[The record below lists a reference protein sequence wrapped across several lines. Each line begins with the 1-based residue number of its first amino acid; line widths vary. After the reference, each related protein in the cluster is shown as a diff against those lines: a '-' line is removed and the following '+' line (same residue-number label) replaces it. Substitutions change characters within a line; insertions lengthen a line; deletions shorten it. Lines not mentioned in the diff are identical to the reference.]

1 MGYGSACMAAQAPR
15 LYRSRRHLGFI
26 AGAVLLLAGCGAG
39 PTQDAS
45 WPDLSKKW
53 YDRAASSFKS
63 GDIDDATLAVDNA
76 LRVDEKRSEIRVLA
90 AKVALAKLDFDR
102 AIQLT
107 EGERSAEADSI
118 RGRALW
124 YSDRI
129 QEAAD
134 VLERLVADPEVRD
147 PWAVDIAKLARRG
160 TGRKP
165 FSMSGGLLAVTE
177 MPRLGRSLLVPIE
190 LDGEPALAMI
200 ATGVP
205 ETVIDAA
212 AGAEPKW
219 VSLRFGE
226 RVEVK
231 DVPALTKDLSGYSRQ
246 LNAPVKVLLG
256 VNLLRRLR
264 PTFDF
269 LGGQFVVRSYE
280 PPQPPTATTLPV
292 SYIRGGGMLLRSNFG
307 TEKADKPGA
316 LLIDTTMDLALVLD
330 EEGWKKTGKNLSELQ
345 PLPGSKNLTIGL
357 LDQFALGSLEIPGV
371 PAARGVPIVDIEK
384 PLGMDLDGIIGSG
397 MFVPFRVT
405 LADQGR
411 TMWVEPM
418 PALPEDSAP
427 EPGASAA
434 AGAQGAPSAG
444 PAAAPPPPPAPEAN
458 PGSAPK
464 KPGAPGNAAKA
475 GAAPKKPAPTTNSK

>member
-1 MGYGSACMAAQAPR
+1 MGYGSPSMAAKAPHNSSSVR
-15 LYRSRRHLGFI
+15 LLGL
-26 AGAVLLLAGCGAG
+26 ALGVSLVLAGCGSA
-39 PTQDAS
+39 PTQEAA
-45 WPDLSKKW
+45 WPPVSKKW
-53 YDRAASSFKS
+53 YDRGLESFRV
-63 GDIDDATLAVDNA
+63 GDVDDANLAVENA
-76 LRVDEKRSEIRVLA
+76 LRVEDKRPEIRLLA
-90 AKVALAKLDFDR
+90 AKVALARLDFDR

-107 EGERSAEADSI
+107 EGARSTESDAI

-124 YSDRI
+124 YADRFA
-129 QEAAD
+129 EAAD

-165 FSMSGGLLAVTE
+165 FTMSGGLVAVTE
-177 MPRLGRSLLVPIE
+177 MPRLGRTLLVPIE

-205 ETVIDAA
+205 ETVIDAT

-226 RVEVK
+226 HIEVK

-269 LGGQFVVRSYE
+269 LGGQFVVRTYE
-280 PPQPPTATTLPV
+280 PPQPPTATTVGV

-307 TEKADKPGA
+307 TENAAKMGS
-316 LLIDTTMDLALVLD
+316 LLVDTTMDLALVLD
-330 EEGWKKTGKNLSELQ
+330 DGGWKKTGKNVAELQ
-345 PLPGSKNLTIGL
+345 PIPGSKNLTMGL
-357 LDQFALGSLEIPGV
+357 LEQFALGSLLIPGV
-371 PAARGVPIVDIEK
+371 PAAHGVPIADIEK

-411 TMWVEPM
+411 TMWIEPM
-418 PALPEDSAP
+418 PMVPEDEREPQP
-427 EPGASAA
+427 EANP
-434 AGAQGAPSAG
+434 AG
-444 PAAAPPPPPAPEAN
+444 PAATPAATPVAPALPA
-458 PGSAPK
+458 AP
-464 KPGAPGNAAKA
+464 AKA
-475 GAAPKKPAPTTNSK
+475 APQGKTTAPAAPKAKVVPKATTNSK

>member
-1 MGYGSACMAAQAPR
+1 MGYGSASMAAQAP
-15 LYRSRRHLGFI
+15 LQSRSRRNFGFI
-26 AGAVLLLAGCGAG
+26 AGAVLLLAGCGAA
-39 PTQDAS
+39 TNQEAA
-45 WPDLSKKW
+45 WPELSKKW
-53 YDRAASSFKS
+53 YDRAATSFKS
-63 GDIDDATLAVDNA
+63 GDVDDATLAVDNA
-76 LRVDEKRSEIRVLA
+76 LRVDEKRSEIRILA
-90 AKVALAKLDFDR
+90 AKIALAKLDFDR
-102 AIQLT
+102 VVQLT

-124 YSDRI
+124 YSDRT

-134 VLERLVADPEVRD
+134 VLERLVSDPEVRD

-165 FSMSGGLLAVTE
+165 FSMSGGLLAVSE

-205 ETVIDAA
+205 ETVIDAT

-280 PPQPPTATTLPV
+280 PPQPPSATSLPV

-307 TEKADKPGA
+307 TDKSPRPGA

-330 EEGWKKTGKNLSELQ
+330 DEGWKKTGKNLAELQ

-418 PALPEDSAP
+418 PMLPEESAAP
-427 EPGASAA
+427 SEPNAGAPGAS
-434 AGAQGAPSAG
+434 GGGSS
-444 PAAAPPPPPAPEAN
+444 APPPVAAPETK
-458 PGSAPK
+458 PGSEQKA
-464 KPGAPGNAAKA
+464 PGASSSGAKGGSA
-475 GAAPKKPAPTTNSK
+475 SKKAAPTTNSK

>member
-1 MGYGSACMAAQAPR
+1 MAAQAPHQS
-15 LYRSRRHLGFI
+15 RSRRNLGFI
-26 AGAVLLLAGCGAG
+26 AGAVLLLAGCGAAT
-39 PTQDAS
+39 TQEAA
-45 WPDLSKKW
+45 WPGLSKKW
-53 YDRAASSFKS
+53 YDRAAASFMS
-63 GDIDDATLAVDNA
+63 GDVDDATLAVDNA
-76 LRVDEKRSEIRVLA
+76 LRVDEKRSEIRILA

-102 AIQLT
+102 VIQLT

-160 TGRKP
+160 IGRKP
-165 FSMSGGLLAVTE
+165 FSMSGGLLAVSE

-190 LDGEPALAMI
+190 LDGEPALAMV

-205 ETVIDAA
+205 ETVIDAT

-280 PPQPPTATTLPV
+280 PPQPPTATTVPV

-307 TEKADKPGA
+307 SDKSPKPGA

-330 EEGWKKTGKNLSELQ
+330 DEGWKKTGKNLAELQ
-345 PLPGSKNLTIGL
+345 ALPGTKNLTVGL

-371 PAARGVPIVDIEK
+371 PAARGVPIAEIEK

-418 PALPEDSAP
+418 PMVPEDAADQPEPASGAQGTLGGGASAEPAPASAP
-427 EPGASAA
+427 EAKPGVAPKA
-434 AGAQGAPSAG
+434 AGTSGNGAKGNSTA
-444 PAAAPPPPPAPEAN
+444 
-458 PGSAPK
+458 K
-464 KPGAPGNAAKA
+464 KA
-475 GAAPKKPAPTTNSK
+475 APTTNSK